1 MNTISKNLTEFG
13 NNIIKF
19 HIPRWEELPD
29 IELYMD
35 QVITFIENNISIV
48 AVNNEERIITPSM
61 VNNYVKLNLIPKPIK
76 KRYGKA
82 HLAYLIAITI
92 LKHVFTIQEVKDGI
106 SFQALLNGEKDA
118 YNLFCEE
125 QESALK
131 LIASQVLPDSNPI
144 ISNRNVNPE
153 NLVIK
158 MATLAFASKI
168 LGEKTI
174 KLQKNLMDLEKENN
188 PI

>member
-1 MNTISKNLTEFG
+1 MNTIGDDLVNFG
-13 NNIIKF
+13 NNMIKF
-19 HIPRWEELPD
+19 HIPRWDELPD

-35 QVITFIENNISIV
+35 QVITFIEKNISIV
-48 AVNNEERIITPSM
+48 AVDLEERIITPSM

-76 KRYGKA
+76 KKYGKV

-106 SFQALLNGEKDA
+106 SFQAMLNGEKEA

-131 LIASQVLPDSNPI
+131 LIASQVLPDRLSIVPNT
-144 ISNRNVNPE
+144 NVNPE

-158 MATLAFASKI
+158 MSTLAFASKI
-168 LGEKTI
+168 IAEKTI
-174 KLQKNLMDLEKENN
+174 KLQKDFMDIKKEDNL
-188 PI
+188 I